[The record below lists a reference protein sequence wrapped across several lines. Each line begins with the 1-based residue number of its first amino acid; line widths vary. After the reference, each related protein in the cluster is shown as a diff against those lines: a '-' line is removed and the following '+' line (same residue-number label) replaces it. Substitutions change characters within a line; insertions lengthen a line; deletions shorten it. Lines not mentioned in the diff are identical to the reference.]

1 MKKNSRGFSLIELLV
16 AGSITVILS
25 GVSIGV
31 YVNQQRYSTLKNTAE
46 EITNYLYS
54 AKQKSIGQEE
64 QSAWGLHF
72 ENKTDESGEN
82 DYYALFTGETYLS
95 ANEREKRL
103 LSSSIE
109 YANIFSGSSTNIGF
123 DKKTGVNHSA
133 TNQSVIIKIKGTD
146 TGFIITVNSE
156 GVISVSTAASSPAVS
171 AISPSFGINTGLV
184 NISSVTGS
192 NFQSGATVKLAK
204 SGQTDIAC
212 TGFAF
217 TNSTTL
223 SNGSCPIAGAVAGQ
237 WNVVVVNPD
246 AQIGVLSGGF
256 TVTLPPPTVSS
267 ISPLSAINNAS
278 VAIASVAGD
287 RFQSGAIV
295 KLTKSGQTDI
305 SCAGFTFTNST
316 TLSNGSCP
324 ITGAAAG
331 QWNVKV
337 INPDLQTGTLTNG
350 FTIILPPP
358 SVSVIS
364 PSSGVN
370 TASIAIASI
379 TGSNFQSGAIVKLTK
394 SGQTDIACA
403 GFAFTNSTTL
413 SNGSCPIAGAV
424 AGQWNVVVVN
434 PDAQTG
440 TLASGF
446 TVTCLAP
453 GQISDLAVQAGDQ
466 QNVLTWTAPS
476 AGGNAIS
483 GYKIYR
489 GESPGGETLLT
500 PSPLPT
506 TPTSYADTGLTN
518 GTTYYYQ
525 ASAVSS
531 CGEGLLSNEVS
542 GTPATFCT
550 GEPNGTTCQATEY
563 GSCGSCSYLAT
574 CSESGTGTQSVTAY
588 TCQNQLCVS
597 NVSSQPCTCTRSTNG
612 TTCDTST
619 SCGSCSY
626 SDVCDESASG
636 TKTVYTCSSGSCVGQ
651 SASCT
656 CTRNTNGDTC
666 GSDWTQCSSITTLY
680 TYHPKC
686 SVGVCDND
694 YSYSSTYCGSNN
706 CEYTSCVDSST
717 QSGSRTFC
725 NEVMNDCDVKACT
738 SACTADSYYCSG
750 STRYFRDYSCSA
762 GSCSYSD
769 TNLGCST
776 VCASCCS
783 SSDCPSDYYL
793 CSGSDQYKRDYSCVS
808 NSCTY
813 TDYYQS
819 TCTCGCSGGSCST
832 VYSCSRCSD
841 TQACRY
847 ANFKCCGSCGCS
859 SPFDVSYSV
868 NNGCDG
874 LCPDG
879 QACIAG
885 SCQ

>member
-72 ENKTDESGEN
+72 ENKSDESGNN

-103 LSSSIE
+103 LPSSIE
-109 YANIFSGSSTNIGF
+109 YANIFSGSSLDIGF
-123 DKKTGVNHSA
+123 DKITGVNHSA

-156 GVISVSTAASSPAVS
+156 GVISVSTAASSPSVS
-171 AISPSFGINTGLV
+171 TISPSSGINTGV
-184 NISSVTGS
+184 VAIASITGS

-204 SGQTDIAC
+204 SGQSDITC
-212 TGFAF
+212 TNFTF

-223 SNGSCPIAGAVAGQ
+223 SNGSCPITGALAGA
-237 WNVVVVNPD
+237 WNVAVINPD
-246 AQIGVLSGGF
+246 AQLGTLSNGF

-267 ISPLSAINNAS
+267 ITPSSAINNAS
-278 VAIASVAGD
+278 VAITSVIGN
-287 RFQSGAIV
+287 RFQSGATV

-305 SCAGFTFTNST
+305 ACTSFTFTNST

-337 INPDLQTGTLTNG
+337 INPDSQAGTLTNG
-350 FTIILPPP
+350 FTVTLPPP
-358 SVSVIS
+358 SVSAIS

-370 TASIAIASI
+370 TAPIAIASI
-379 TGSNFQSGAIVKLTK
+379 TGSNFQSGATVKLAK
-394 SGQTDIACA
+394 SGQSDITCTN
-403 GFAFTNSTTL
+403 FTFTNSTTL
-413 SNGSCPIAGAV
+413 SNGSCPITGALAGA
-424 AGQWNVVVVN
+424 WNVVVTN
-434 PDAQTG
+434 PDAQIG
-440 TLASGF
+440 TLSGGF
-446 TVTCLAP
+446 TVNCLAP
-453 GQISDLAVQAGDQ
+453 GQISNLTVQPGDA

-476 AGGNAIS
+476 
-483 GYKIYR
+483 
-489 GESPGGETLLT
+489 PGGGAIAGYRLYKGETSGGEISI
-500 PSPLPT
+500 PQNPRPV
-506 TPTSYADTGLTN
+506 TPTSYTDTNLTN
-518 GTTYYYQ
+518 GVTYYYQ
-525 ASAVSS
+525 ILAFSS
-531 CGEGLLSNEVS
+531 CGEGLLSGEVS
-542 GTPATFCT
+542 GVPFVPPTFCT
-550 GEPNGTTCQATEY
+550 GKPNGTV
-563 GSCGSCSYLAT
+563 CGEPEACGECSYPST
-574 CSESGTGTQSVTAY
+574 CAESGTGTQT
-588 TCQNQLCVS
+588 THICQNEVCVS
-597 NVSSQPCTCTRSTNG
+597 GSQACACTSTRDTDG
-612 TTCDTST
+612 TTCDTSS

-626 SDVCDESASG
+626 SDACDESASG
-636 TKTVYTCSSGSCVGQ
+636 TKTVYKCSNGSCDGQ

-656 CTRNTNGDTC
+656 CTRSTGGDTC
-666 GSDWTQCSSITTLY
+666 GSDWTQCNSLTTLY

-686 SVGVCDND
+686 SAGVCDND
-694 YSYSSTYCGSNN
+694 YSYSSAYCGSNT
-706 CEYTSCVDSST
+706 CVYSCVDTTTRRCTKDFCSS
-717 QSGSRTFC
+717 GL
-725 NEVMNDCDVKACT
+725 NDCQRTVSDT
-738 SACTADSYYCSG
+738 SCNTFDSYYCSG
-750 STRYFRDYSCSA
+750 ADRHFKDYSCS
-762 GSCSYSD
+762 SNDCSYTD

-776 VCASCCS
+776 SCASCCS

-793 CSGSDQYKRDYSCVS
+793 CSGSDRYKRDYSCSS

-841 TQACRY
+841 TNACRY

-859 SPFDVSYSV
+859 SPFNVSYSV